1 MTLSKSEISQLEDA
15 RTVGG
20 EPSVSL
26 SDGEMVNLL
35 KLVSDDLGLE
45 IPNRLACSEC
55 DDMLEAGFFD
65 VGINNLG
72 CSELES
78 TFSIDEILK
87 RTLGEYTEDD
97 PDIFTYYSLLV
108 QLHSYRRKFEKVCNV
123 QRIPE
128 LETIIPRGLL
138 EIGKFDEESLVSW
151 LTWRKFLYD
160 IDNRSAQ
167 TTGYLFEPILT
178 ESIGGASYSA
188 SKSPVERT
196 NRKGGRQVDCIVG
209 DTAYEFKMR
218 VTIAASGQGRF
229 GEELQFAEDAH
240 NSGYTPVLLVLDPTP
255 SKKLRRLSEEFRDYG
270 GRAYIGDEAWEHLEE
285 KAGDTMSG
293 FLEKYVRQPI
303 SQIDENKEDFKSL
316 SLDYGEEDEVTV
328 TIGEKEI
335 QLREKRL

>member
-1 MTLSKSEISQLEDA
+1 MTLSKSDISKLEDA

-20 EPSVSL
+20 EPSVAL
-26 SDGEMVNLL
+26 SDGEMANLL
-35 KLVSDDLGLE
+35 KLIADDLDLE
-45 IPNRLACSEC
+45 VPEQLVCDEC
-55 DDMLEAGFFD
+55 DEKLGSGFFE
-65 VGINNLG
+65 VGINDLD
-72 CSELES
+72 CTKLES
-78 TFSIDEILK
+78 TFSLDEILK
-87 RTLGEYTEDD
+87 RTIGGYAEED

-123 QRIPE
+123 QGIPE

-178 ESIGGASYSA
+178 ESIGGASYSS
-188 SKSPVERT
+188 SKSPIERT
-196 NRKGGRQVDCIVG
+196 NRGGSRQVDCIVG

-255 SKKLRRLSEEFRDYG
+255 SRKLRKLSNEFRDYG
-270 GRAYIGDEAWEHLEE
+270 GTAYTGDDAWNHLEE
-285 KAGDTMSG
+285 KAGDTMAE
-293 FLEKYVRQPI
+293 FLEKYVREPL
-303 SQIDENKEDFKSL
+303 SQIDENDDHFESL
-316 SLDYGEEDEVTV
+316 SIDYGEEDDSVVV
-328 TIGEKEI
+328 TIGDKNI
-335 QLREKRL
+335 QLR

>member
-1 MTLSKSEISQLEDA
+1 MTLSKSDISKLEDA

-26 SDGEMVNLL
+26 SDGEMANLL
-35 KLVSDDLGLE
+35 KLIADDLDLD
-45 IPNRLACSEC
+45 IPEQLYCDEC
-55 DDMLEAGFFD
+55 DKKLEVGFFD
-65 VGINNLG
+65 VGINDLD
-72 CSELES
+72 CCELES
-78 TFSIDEILK
+78 TFSLDEILK
-87 RTLGEYTEDD
+87 RTVGNYAEED
-97 PDIFTYYSLLV
+97 PDVFTYYSLLV

-123 QRIPE
+123 QGIPE

-178 ESIGGASYSA
+178 ESIGGASYSS
-188 SKSPVERT
+188 SKSPIERT
-196 NRKGGRQVDCIVG
+196 NRNGSRQVDCIVG

-255 SKKLRRLSEEFRDYG
+255 SRKLTKLSDEFRDYG
-270 GRAYIGDEAWEHLEE
+270 GTAYTGDDAWSYLEE
-285 KAGDTMSG
+285 KAGDTMAE
-293 FLEKYVRQPI
+293 FLEKYVREPL
-303 SQIDENKEDFKSL
+303 SQIDKNKRHFENISIDYEKEDDS
-316 SLDYGEEDEVTV
+316 VIV
-328 TIGEKEI
+328 TIGDVNI
-335 QLREKRL
+335 QLR